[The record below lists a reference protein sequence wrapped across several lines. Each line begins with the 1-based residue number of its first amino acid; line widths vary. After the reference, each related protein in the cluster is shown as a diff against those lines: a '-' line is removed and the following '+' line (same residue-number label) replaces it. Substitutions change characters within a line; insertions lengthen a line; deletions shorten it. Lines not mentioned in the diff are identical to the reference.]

1 MPARLFF
8 ALLGLIGATVLAP
21 ANASAAA
28 VACGDV
34 VTQSVR
40 LTAPLTGCSTGLVVG
55 ADSITIDLNGF
66 TISGDGAPGGVGIDA
81 EGRSRVVIRSGG
93 VRGFDRGVRLFNA
106 SASMVTG
113 LQIRDTT
120 TGVLLVSNG
129 APSGPNVVT
138 GNAIISSVDGVV
150 SFGSFD
156 RIVGNAISGA
166 SGRGIRC
173 RDGGASRI
181 ANNLVTGSGVGIEL
195 FFCVGDLVENAT
207 IGNVG
212 DGIARIRASGLVERN
227 VSSQNG
233 GNGINSDDSHGVFLR
248 NATIANQMNGLTIT
262 DSSPDH
268 GPFHTITGHVSLAN
282 RGHGIF
288 TNLTGVIDGGGNL
301 VRANGTSPQCFGFA
315 CS

>member
-8 ALLGLIGATVLAP
+8 ALLGVTGAMVLAP

-28 VACGDV
+28 LACGDV

-55 ADSITIDLNGF
+55 ADSITVDLNGF
-66 TISGDGAPGGVGIDA
+66 TISGDGAPGGVGIDV
-81 EGRSRVVIRSGG
+81 EGRSRVVIRSGV
-93 VRGFDRGVRLFNA
+93 VRGFDRGVRLANS
-106 SASMVTG
+106 SASLVTG
-113 LQIRDTT
+113 LQIRDAT
-120 TGVLLVSNG
+120 TGIFLVSNG
-129 APSGPNVVT
+129 APTVPNSVV
-138 GNAIISSVDGVV
+138 GNAISRTVDGVLT
-150 SFGSFD
+150 FGSFD
-156 RIVGNAISGA
+156 RVVGNAISGA

-173 RDGGASRI
+173 RDGGGSRI

-207 IGNVG
+207 LGNVG
-212 DGIARIRASGLVERN
+212 DGIARIRAGGLVERN

-233 GNGINSDDSHGVFLR
+233 GSGINSDDSHGVFLR
-248 NATIANQMNGLTIT
+248 NVTIANRMNGLTIT

-268 GPFHTITGHVSLAN
+268 GLLHTITGHVSLAN
-282 RGHGIF
+282 RGYGIS

-301 VRANGTSPQCFGFA
+301 VRGNGASAQCLGFA